1 MLTCDFVLQ
10 AALKR
15 LAFPAEAQECIWR
28 VSDTLLVS
36 LPERTSPNVT
46 IFFFS
51 GMIISIFSL
60 GAGLR
65 PPSWQ
70 HPLQR
75 AGKRGNRG
83 DGHLCSVHSLSVIL
97 MIIIINQGFQQL

>member
-28 VSDTLLVS
+28 VSDILLVS
-36 LPERTSPNVT
+36 LSDRTSSNVT
-46 IFFFS
+46 IFFVS
-51 GMIISIFSL
+51 GMMISIFST
-60 GAGLR
+60 GACLR

-70 HPLQR
+70 HQLQR

-83 DGHLCSVHSLSVIL
+83 DGHLCSAHSPSAI
-97 MIIIINQGFQQL
+97 MIIIIKQGFQQL

>member
-28 VSDTLLVS
+28 VSDILLVS
-36 LPERTSPNVT
+36 LSDRTS
-46 IFFFS
+46 S
-51 GMIISIFSL
+51 GIMISIFSA
-60 GAGLR
+60 GACLR

-70 HPLQR
+70 HQLQR

-83 DGHLCSVHSLSVIL
+83 DGHLCSAHSPSAI
-97 MIIIINQGFQQL
+97 MIIIIKQGFQQL